1 MRRTVSRGAKQ
12 GNHLNDMLDLAVRY
26 SQFDISFFFGYT
38 WITIIEVNSRSQCPF
53 FSIVRFSFIANKI
66 FFYFLYSLLK
76 YLWNQRAYICY

>member
-1 MRRTVSRGAKQ
+1 MTCLILLLGKANLTS
-12 GNHLNDMLDLAVRY
+12 
-26 SQFDISFFFGYT
+26 FFFFGYT

-76 YLWNQRAYICY
+76 YLWNQRAHICY